1 MSKYQIESIGILIA
15 DSNRQL
21 RTSLKGV
28 LHQHGF
34 RKIADAS
41 DSEGFEREIR
51 STNPDL
57 IICDVGLSG
66 GNVCEIIHRLRH
78 NKIGFNP
85 FASVILFI
93 DEPSESVV
101 RAAAEAGVDDVQMK
115 PVVGQKIIDR
125 VKFLIE
131 KRKPFVVT
139 TDYVGPDRRKKAR
152 PGAGVQE
159 IPLVEVP
166 NTIALKAKGQYNANL
181 VQREINN
188 AVWDVNA
195 QKIERHIYQVGYLI
209 ERIVPTYEKGEPD
222 QDRLS
227 LVVRLLKVS
236 RDIVKRLKD
245 SDYGHIAVLADT
257 LVTVTKSVMENAA
270 QPKRKDLDLLPEL
283 ASALAASVE
292 AGENANVTAQ
302 EIQSSIQE
310 RYGK

>member
-1 MSKYQIESIGILIA
+1 MSKYQIESVGILIA

-28 LHQHGF
+28 LHQQGF
-34 RKIADAS
+34 RKISDAS
-41 DSEGFEREIR
+41 DSEGFEKEIR

-57 IICDVGLSG
+57 ILCDVGLSG
-66 GNVCEIIHRLRH
+66 GKVCETIHRLRH

-93 DEPSESVV
+93 DEPNEDVV

-125 VKFLIE
+125 VRFLIE

-152 PGAGVQE
+152 PGPGAQE
-159 IPLVEVP
+159 IPLVDVP
-166 NTIALKAKGQYNANL
+166 NTIALKAKGQYNDNL

-195 QKIERHIYQVGYLI
+195 QKIERHVYQVGYLV
-209 ERIVPTYEKGEPD
+209 ERIVPVYEKGQPD
-222 QDRLS
+222 KDGLS
-227 LVVRLLKVS
+227 MVVRLMSVA

-245 SDYGHIAVLADT
+245 SDYGHIAVLAET
-257 LVTVTKSVMENAA
+257 LVTVTKSVMENSS

-283 ASALAASVE
+283 ASALVASV
-292 AGENANVTAQ
+292 GSGDNADTTAR